1 VNKKKF
7 FSLLHGQ
14 EITTAP
20 DAKVI
25 PESDYSSLLDAKK
38 LIEEA
43 KKDAEKYREEV
54 EQECIQL
61 KEQAKKEGFEK
72 GFSDWTAAI
81 ATLEAEVVN
90 VKKEMEKTVVP
101 IALKAA
107 RKILGRELET
117 SESAV
122 VDIVATSLKGVA
134 QHKKVTIWVNPKEL
148 DTIQGQKKKLQ
159 GIFENLEVLSVR
171 PRNDV
176 KEGGCVIETEAG
188 IINAQL
194 ENQWM
199 ILENAF
205 QKLMEKSSKT

>member
-1 VNKKKF
+1 VSKNF
-7 FSLLHGQ
+7 FTLLHGQ
-14 EITTAP
+14 DVTTAP
-20 DAKVI
+20 DTKII
-25 PESDYSSLLDAKK
+25 PEASFSSLLDAKK
-38 LIEEA
+38 LVEEA
-43 KKDAEKYREEV
+43 KNDTEKYRQEVVEECV
-54 EQECIQL
+54 QL
-61 KEQAKKEGFEK
+61 KEQAKKEGFEH
-72 GFSDWTAAI
+72 GFAEWVKAI
-81 ATLEAEVVN
+81 ASLEAEVAK

-117 SESAV
+117 SESAI

-134 QHKKVTIWVNPKEL
+134 QHKKVTVWVNPKEL
-148 DTIQGQKKKLQ
+148 DVIQGQKKKLQ
-159 GIFENLEVLSVR
+159 GLFENLEVLSVR
-171 PRNDV
+171 PRGDV

-205 QKLMEKSSKT
+205 QKLVEKTSKT